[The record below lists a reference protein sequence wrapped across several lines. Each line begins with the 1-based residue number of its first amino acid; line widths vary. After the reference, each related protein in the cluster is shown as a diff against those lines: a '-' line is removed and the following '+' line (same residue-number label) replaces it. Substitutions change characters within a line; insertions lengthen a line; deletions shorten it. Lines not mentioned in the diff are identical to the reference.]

1 MRRRRN
7 FTATGAGAGPA
18 ADRGSAFVESII
30 AAAIV
35 AMALG
40 TTYRVIADSA
50 ARDRA
55 SEARRVA
62 LLIAQSEL
70 ASVGAD
76 IPLAPGDTSGQS
88 GDMTWRVEVSPY
100 GAGGD
105 KNPAGELLRVA
116 VSVGPQ
122 AGGPNLVTL
131 QSLRLGP
138 GT

>member
-7 FTATGAGAGPA
+7 FTATDA
-18 ADRGSAFVESII
+18 GSAFVESII

-40 TTYRVIADSA
+40 ATYRVIADSA

-55 SEARRVA
+55 TEARRTA

-88 GDMTWRVEVSPY
+88 GDMTWRVEISPY
-100 GAGGD
+100 GAGED
-105 KNPAGELLRVA
+105 KNAAGELLRVA

-122 AGGPNLVTL
+122 AGGPDLVTL